1 MDMKDVLLRGIAE
14 ALDGVEIA
22 FCAFDADDRTL
33 AWNRSFLEFFPV
45 HAGHMH
51 EGEAYEANL
60 RRFYGTLLD
69 KDEMHL
75 LERHVAQGIERHRT
89 QKRPFEF
96 EYGGHRV
103 RASSLPMGPF
113 GRVRVWRRVAAS
125 SAEQEPRAPVPAGFD
140 PCAASVLERLSD
152 GVLVVDADGRIL
164 WANRAFLKLYGLS
177 SLEQALGSPFALLY
191 RNAWIEAP
199 TAPEFLQSVETL
211 KDKQRYVDSPFEL
224 SLPGGRC
231 VRVTKQA
238 GSEADDCAYFVHA
251 DVTDQKGPAGRAA

>member
-1 MDMKDVLLRGIAE
+1 MDMKDILLRGIAE
-14 ALDGVEIA
+14 ALDGLEVA

-45 HAGHMH
+45 HAGHVH
-51 EGEAYEANL
+51 KGEAYEANL

-75 LERHVAQGIERHRT
+75 LERHVAEGIERHRT

-103 RASSLPMGPF
+103 RASSMTIGPL
-113 GRVRVWRRVAAS
+113 GRVRMWRRVAAS
-125 SAEQEPRAPVPAGFD
+125 DPDPESPATIPADFD
-140 PCAASVLERLSD
+140 PQAASVLERLSD
-152 GVLVVDADGRIL
+152 GVLIVDAAGRIL

-177 SLEQALGSPFALLY
+177 SLDEAVGSPFALLY
-191 RNAWIEAP
+191 RNAWSEAP

-224 SLPGGRC
+224 SLPGGRW
-231 VRVTKQA
+231 VRVTKQV
-238 GSEADDCAYFVHA
+238 GSEADECAYFVHA
-251 DVTDQKGPAGRAA
+251 DITGWKGPAGRTT